1 MHLLDVR
8 IHPNKKYEKKF
19 LNLKKEIN
27 IIQKKYF
34 LKNKKKK
41 QFFNYSIHIGNSS
54 TILEALESGVEVFHI
69 SNNIFFDYVS
79 PNFWPTVE
87 FKVLDKGIFYYRLK
101 KPGQCV
107 AFGSKI

>member
-8 IHPNKKYEKKF
+8 IHPNNKYEKKF

-27 IIQKKYF
+27 IIQKIF

-69 SNNIFFDYVS
+69 SNNIFFDC
-79 PNFWPTVE
+79 
-87 FKVLDKGIFYYRLK
+87 I
-101 KPGQCV
+101 
-107 AFGSKI
+107 SKFLADSRI